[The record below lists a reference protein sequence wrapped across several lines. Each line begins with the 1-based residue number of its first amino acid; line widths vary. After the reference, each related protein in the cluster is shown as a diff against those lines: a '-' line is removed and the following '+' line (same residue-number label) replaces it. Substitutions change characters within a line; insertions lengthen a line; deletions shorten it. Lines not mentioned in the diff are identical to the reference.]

1 MKKNIICTAALPY
14 ANGPIHIG
22 HLVEYLQVDFWT
34 RFKKMQDHNC
44 LYICA
49 DDAHGTPIMLKAKS
63 LNITPQELTEN
74 MQKEHLKDF
83 STFEIQF
90 DHYSSTN
97 TSHNKD
103 ICYEVYESMKKN
115 IVEKNIEQLYCN
127 HDKMFLPDR
136 FTKGTCPKCKAEEQ
150 NGDSCDVCGSTYS
163 PTEVLHP
170 QCSICGN
177 TPVLKESSHLF
188 YQLENFREFLKLWI
202 KEHTPKEV
210 QKKLQEWLEKELSN
224 WDISRDKPYF
234 GFEIPE
240 HKDKFFYV
248 WLDAPLA
255 YLASTKEWAE
265 KQNINFKAFW
275 NAEDTEIYH
284 FIGKDIVYFHCL
296 FFPSM
301 LKNSDYKL
309 ANNIFVHGHLTFQG
323 KKMSKSKGTLIS
335 AKHFAETLNP
345 LYLRYYLASK
355 LNANASD
362 IDFSIEDFTQKTNA
376 ELLSKITNL
385 ASRSIQMLNKK
396 LDNKLSCCSKD
407 GLLLI
412 KKIQNANLEIAKL
425 YNNREFSKAL
435 GIIRSLA
442 EEANQYFDKKEPWK
456 SIKNNSEEAHQVLT
470 DIVNVFRILTI
481 YLTPILPS
489 YSKQVAA
496 LFNEDA
502 NYKWSDHDTVLENC
516 DVQKYEH
523 LLARID
529 SKDAEKLVVTA

>member
-34 RFKKMQDHNC
+34 RFKKMQGHNC
-44 LYICA
+44 IYICA
-49 DDAHGTPIMLKAKS
+49 DDAHGTPIMLKAKNLGIS
-63 LNITPQELTEN
+63 PEELTKN
-74 MQKEHLKDF
+74 TQQEHIEDF
-83 STFEIQF
+83 KKFEINF

-97 TSHNKD
+97 TPSNQE
-103 ICYEVYESMKKN
+103 ICYEVYESMKQN
-115 IVEKNIEQLYCN
+115 IIEKSIKQLYCE

-136 FTKGTCPKCKAEEQ
+136 FTKGTCPKCKTEDQ

-163 PTEVLHP
+163 PTEVLNP
-170 QCSICGN
+170 KCSLCAN
-177 TPVLKESSHLF
+177 TPILKESSHLF
-188 YQLENFREFLKLWI
+188 YKLENFKEFLKEWI
-202 KEHTPKEV
+202 VKHTPKEV
-210 QKKLQEWLEKELSN
+210 QKKLQEWLQANLSD

-234 GFEIPE
+234 GFEIPG

-265 KQNINFKAFW
+265 KNNQNFKSFW
-275 NAEDTEIYH
+275 NNKNTEIYH

-296 FFPSM
+296 FFPSV
-301 LKNSDYKL
+301 LKNSGYKL
-309 ANNIFVHGHLTFQG
+309 ANDIFVHGHLTFQG

-335 AKHFAETLNP
+335 AKHFGKTLNP

-355 LNANASD
+355 LSSNSSD
-362 IDFSIEDFTQKTNA
+362 LDFSIEDFSQKTNA

-385 ASRSIQMLNKK
+385 ASRSIQMINKK
-396 LDNKLSCCSKD
+396 FNNKLSSCSEE
-407 GLLLI
+407 GLGII
-412 KKIQNANLEIAKL
+412 KKIQEANVEVSAL
-425 YNNREFSKAL
+425 YQNREFSKAISL
-435 GIIRSLA
+435 IRSLA

-456 SIKNNSEEAHQVLT
+456 KIKDNPEEAHQVLT
-470 DIVNVFRILTI
+470 DVVNVFRVLNI

-489 YSKQVAA
+489 YSKQVAS
-496 LFNEDA
+496 LFNEDLD
-502 NYKWSDHDTVLENC
+502 YKWEDHKNILENN
-516 DVQKYEH
+516 DLKKYEH

-529 SKDAEKLVVTA
+529 IKDAKKLVTIT

>member
-49 DDAHGTPIMLKAKS
+49 DDAHGTPIMLKAKN
-63 LNITPQELTEN
+63 LNITPEQLTKD
-74 MQKEHLKDF
+74 MQKDHLKDF
-83 STFEIQF
+83 TTFEINF
-90 DHYSSTN
+90 DHYSSTH
-97 TSHNKD
+97 TQQNKE

-115 IVEKNIEQLYCN
+115 IIEKSIKQLYCEQ
-127 HDKMFLPDR
+127 DKMFLPDR
-136 FTKGTCPKCKAEEQ
+136 FTKGTCPKCKAEDQ

-163 PTEVLHP
+163 PTEVLNP
-170 QCSICGN
+170 KCSLCGS
-177 TPVLKESSHLF
+177 TPALKESSHLF
-188 YQLENFREFLKLWI
+188 YRLENFREFLKTWI
-202 KEHTPKEV
+202 IEHTPKEV
-210 QKKLQEWLEKELSN
+210 QKKLQEWLEAELSD

-255 YLASTKEWAE
+255 YLASTKEWAD
-265 KQNINFKAFW
+265 KNKINFKEFW
-275 NAEDTEIYH
+275 NSKDTEIYH

-296 FFPSM
+296 FFPSV

-309 ANNIFVHGHLTFQG
+309 ANNIFVHGHLTFQN

-335 AKHFAETLNP
+335 AKHFGETLNP
-345 LYLRYYLASK
+345 LYLRYYLAAK
-355 LNANASD
+355 LNANSSD
-362 IDFSIEDFTQKTNA
+362 LDFSIEDFAQKTNA

-396 LDNKLSCCSKD
+396 LDNKLSCCSKE
-407 GLLLI
+407 GLILI
-412 KKIQNANLEIAKL
+412 KKIQMANTDIAKF
-425 YNNREFSKAL
+425 YNDREFSKAISL
-435 GIIRSLA
+435 IRSLA

-456 SIKNNSEEAHQVLT
+456 SIKEQPQEAHQVLT
-470 DIVNVFRILTI
+470 DIVNVFRILNI

-489 YSKQVAA
+489 YSQQVAS
-496 LFNEDA
+496 LFNEKL
-502 NYKWSDHDTVLENC
+502 NYKWQDHEKILEDC
-516 DVQKYEH
+516 EIQKYEH

-529 SKDAEKLVVTA
+529 IKEAEKLVQVS